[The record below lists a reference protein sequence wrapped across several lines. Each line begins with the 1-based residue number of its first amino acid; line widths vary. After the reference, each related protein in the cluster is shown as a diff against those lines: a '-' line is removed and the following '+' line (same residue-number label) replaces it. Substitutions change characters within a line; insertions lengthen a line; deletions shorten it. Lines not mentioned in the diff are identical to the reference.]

1 MFGYV
6 VANLDKLTPEQ
17 RELYQ
22 AAYCGLCV
30 TLGNQHGLPCRLT
43 LTYDMA
49 FLILLLSSLADEE
62 PRYSQM
68 RCAVHPLKKRSV
80 FVSKYT
86 PYAADINLMLAH
98 AKSLDDW
105 ADDRSLLSLSQAKL
119 FERAAQDARARHPR
133 QSNTIDQCLRDLSA
147 MEKEGEVNPDLPAGA
162 FGRLLGEI
170 FVPDEQDA
178 QSEALRDFGF
188 ALGRFI
194 YLMDAV
200 MDLRED
206 IRRERYNPLVLIP
219 TQRHEA
225 LLQLQMAQ
233 CAACYERF
241 TVPRNGEL
249 IENILYSGVW
259 TKYSA
264 RHRKEAPTS

>member
-6 VANLDKLTPEQ
+6 VANLDKLTPQQ
-17 RELYQ
+17 RGLYQ

-30 TLGNQHGLPCRLT
+30 TLGNQHGLSCRLT

-49 FLILLLSSLADEE
+49 FLIILLSSLADEE
-62 PRYSQM
+62 PAYSQM

-80 FVSKYT
+80 FVSQCT
-86 PYAADINLMLAH
+86 PYAADMNLMLAH

-105 ADDRSLLSLSQAKL
+105 ADDRKLLSLSQAKV
-119 FERAAQDARARHPR
+119 FERAAQAARTRHPR
-133 QSNTIDQCLRDLSA
+133 QGETIDQCLRDLSA
-147 MEKEGEVNPDLPAGA
+147 MEKEGEVNPDLPANA

-170 FVPDEQDA
+170 FVHDEKDSQAD
-178 QSEALRDFGF
+178 ALRDFGF

-200 MDLRED
+200 MDLKED
-206 IRRERYNPLVLIP
+206 IRKERYNPLVLIP
-219 TQRHEA
+219 TERHEA
-225 LLQLQMAQ
+225 LLHLQMAQ
-233 CAACYERF
+233 CAACYDRLK
-241 TVPRNGEL
+241 VPRNGDL

-264 RHRKEAPTS
+264 RHRKEAPTP